1 MVRFFVSLAMAVSMF
16 SVIPV
21 PRFEWKKEN
30 MTFMLAN
37 LPFVGLIIFGAS
49 ALWQYI
55 SESLGSGTIFHSAI
69 LTAIPL
75 LVSGGIHMDGYLDTH
90 DAIASYGDK
99 EKRREILKDPHIGT
113 FAVVWAIMYVLLFF
127 GAVSEIDWNM
137 DKTIIFGM
145 TAVISR
151 AIGAFCT
158 LNIHSYGNGF
168 SAMMSSAADKSIS
181 NVIVLIYFA
190 ASVGIVAVFDPAL
203 SVLMLIVS
211 VISVLVLRGMAYKYF
226 GGMSGDLAGYVI
238 QMSSLLLMISWAI
251 FEKAGVSVI

>member
-49 ALWQYI
+49 ALWQYV

-90 DAIASYGDK
+90 DAIASYGDR

-151 AIGAFCT
+151 AIGEIGRA
-158 LNIHSYGNGF
+158 H
-168 SAMMSSAADKSIS
+168 
-181 NVIVLIYFA
+181 V
-190 ASVGIVAVFDPAL
+190 
-203 SVLMLIVS
+203 
-211 VISVLVLRGMAYKYF
+211 
-226 GGMSGDLAGYVI
+226 
-238 QMSSLLLMISWAI
+238 
-251 FEKAGVSVI
+251 